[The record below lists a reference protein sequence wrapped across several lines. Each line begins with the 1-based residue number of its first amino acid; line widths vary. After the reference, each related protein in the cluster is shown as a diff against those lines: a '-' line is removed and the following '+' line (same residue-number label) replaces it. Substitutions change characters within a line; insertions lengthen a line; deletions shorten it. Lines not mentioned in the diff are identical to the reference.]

1 MIFALNKWQQVTH
14 LAKHTKIK
22 LQMVMKPEFYMES
35 FPKPGFSRIKRLKKI
50 KIKSSQTKN
59 PSQWNPSTHF

>member
-14 LAKHTKIK
+14 LVKHTKIK
-22 LQMVMKPEFYMES
+22 LQMVVKPELYMES
-35 FPKPGFSRIKRLKKI
+35 FTKPGFSRIKSLKKI
-50 KIKSSQTKN
+50 KSPETKN